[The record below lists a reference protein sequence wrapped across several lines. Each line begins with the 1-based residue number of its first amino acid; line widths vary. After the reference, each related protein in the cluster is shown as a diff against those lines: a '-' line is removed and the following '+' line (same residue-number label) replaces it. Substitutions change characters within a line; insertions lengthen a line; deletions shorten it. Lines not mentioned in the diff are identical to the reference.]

1 MFKLMPVQMLLGSS
15 VHLLSVG
22 GMAWQAWF
30 DGEPTFLQIDAWPG
44 RRQFFQDNAAALAR
58 ETSQPRP
65 WLCLVTI
72 DTSSHFTGLRQARNL
87 HQLLHIHEL
96 LRQVMRARCARK
108 IPGIYLQKLLST
120 HGSSIILHYLQC
132 RLECGRAE
140 CIKAIV
146 NKGCLMQTQSCIGRE
161 RAPGSRGRANKCL
174 KRTEN
179 SSSSSSK

>member
-1 MFKLMPVQMLLGSS
+1 MHIACICALKTIRCAKLAKAVSARLIKPRRILLFKLMPVQMLLGSS

-96 LRQVMRARCARK
+96 LRQVRGPAVLGKFPAS
-108 IPGIYLQKLLST
+108 IYKNCFPRMVPPSSSIT
-120 HGSSIILHYLQC
+120 CNVGSSA
-132 RLECGRAE
+132 AE
-140 CIKAIV
+140 
-146 NKGCLMQTQSCIGRE
+146 QS
-161 RAPGSRGRANKCL
+161 A
-174 KRTEN
+174 
-179 SSSSSSK
+179 